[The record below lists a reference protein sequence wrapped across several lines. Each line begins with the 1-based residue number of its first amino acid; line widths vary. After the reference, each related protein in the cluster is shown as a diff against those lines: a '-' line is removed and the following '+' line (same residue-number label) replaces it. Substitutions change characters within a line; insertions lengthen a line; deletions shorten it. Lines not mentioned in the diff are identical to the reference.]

1 MVAIRG
7 TSAPLIPGYDI
18 LGAGLPSPTSASAM
32 HLLSL
37 FQGDSFSA
45 GAGASPFGGGCHHQ
59 AAQQMQFAANLML
72 LAGLT
77 AMIQQ
82 MNQSQGPG
90 QAGQP
95 GQLPGG
101 AMPGM
106 DMSPADLVWMM
117 IQYFANMMNQARGG
131 GGGSRRAGGMPGG
144 NWGGSRS
151 VNPGSWAGNGGS
163 PANMRSAGVNRSLPT
178 GNGSVGDF
186 LNAALAQNGDRYV
199 FGAEASANNANPNAF
214 DCSELVEWASAQ
226 AGVRFVDGSSNQRAN
241 SIPISVEQA
250 INTPGALLFRN
261 GHVAISL
268 GDGRTIEAKGSR
280 YGVGIFNARGRFTS
294 GGLIP
299 GMNYG

>member
-1 MVAIRG
+1 MVAING
-7 TSAPLIPGYDI
+7 SFAPLIPGYDI
-18 LGAGLPSPTSASAM
+18 LGAGLPSPTSAASM

-37 FQGDSFSA
+37 FQGDAFSMGGNSGFA
-45 GAGASPFGGGCHHQ
+45 GPQGNPQ
-59 AAQQMQFAANLML
+59 IQFAANLML
-72 LAGLT
+72 LAGLA
-77 AMIQQ
+77 AMMQQ

-95 GQLPGG
+95 GQAPGG

-117 IQYFANMMNQARGG
+117 IQYFANMMQQAQRGG
-131 GGGSRRAGGMPGG
+131 GGGGCGCSGRMPGG
-144 NWGGSRS
+144 NWGNSRS
-151 VNPGSWAGNGGS
+151 VNPGSWGGNGGS
-163 PANMRSAGVNRSLPT
+163 PTTTRGAGVNGSLPT

-199 FGAEASANNANPNAF
+199 YGAETNLNDANPHTF

-241 SIPISVEQA
+241 SIPISVDQA
-250 INTPGALLFRN
+250 LRTPGALLFRN

-280 YGVGIFNARGRFTS
+280 HGVGIFNARGRFTS